1 MSLRTFQETCEDL
14 DRLVWY
20 PTVFIQSNMGINWNM
35 PAKKEICSSTWVNF
49 FVGMN
54 SSEPA
59 ELAKK
64 ILTND
69 SPSQLL
75 TLLEHRLMPIIRVLR
90 SKNLERGKRTIK
102 IKRNPANVE
111 TDKDGVAWLM
121 DMGLVYEKEGK
132 KGKETDSYSLDVD
145 RVGLRS
151 YLLYTLEDLLTT
163 VRRTNSRKISVL
175 ELKVVTMQ
183 RELEEKTELLETA
196 NSEIERLKTQ
206 MKGAVK
212 KTEKVKR

>member
-1 MSLRTFQETCEDL
+1 
-14 DRLVWY
+14 
-20 PTVFIQSNMGINWNM
+20 MGINWNM